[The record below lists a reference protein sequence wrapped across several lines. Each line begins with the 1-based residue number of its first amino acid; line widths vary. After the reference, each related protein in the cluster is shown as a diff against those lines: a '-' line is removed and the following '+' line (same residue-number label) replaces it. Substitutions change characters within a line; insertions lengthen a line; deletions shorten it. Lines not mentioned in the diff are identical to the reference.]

1 MGVLRIVKMEFE
13 EELVCEFDALF
24 SEIQSDIEAMPGCE
38 RVMMMKSSGAP
49 NTRTTL
55 SWWAH
60 EDDLNNYRKSA
71 LFGEVWPQTKAKFA
85 EKPLAWS
92 VDWKSA
98 SGLPFGV

>member
-13 EELVCEFDALF
+13 EELVHDFDALF
-24 SEIQSDIEAMPGCE
+24 GKIQSDIEAMPGCE
-38 RVMMMKSSGAP
+38 RVIVMKSSGSP

-85 EKPLAWS
+85 GKPLAWS
-92 VDWKSA
+92 VDWESA
-98 SGLPFGV
+98 IGLPFGV